1 MRNILKLSAV
11 LLIIA
16 AVSGAILGI
25 VYTVTKDPIAKQV
38 KLEEEKALKDI
49 FPKATSFRLT
59 TGKDSYT
66 YHEVYIK
73 SKLIGYA
80 IDASG
85 KGFASTIKIKIG
97 LNLDKK
103 TIKDIKIIKQ
113 GETPGLGTRIKGK
126 KFTDQFMNKT
136 LKQVLLKKDS
146 SKGTIDALTGATIS
160 SRTVSKAVQRS
171 ITEFLKIERKQK

>member
-16 AVSGAILGI
+16 AISGVTLGVI
-25 VYTVTKDPIAKQV
+25 YTITKEPIAKQV
-38 KLEEEKALKDI
+38 KLEEEKALKAI
-49 FPKATSFRLT
+49 FPKATSFNLT

-66 YHEVYIK
+66 YYEVYTK
-73 SKLIGYA
+73 NKLIGYT

-85 KGFASTIKIKIG
+85 QGFSSIIRIKIG
-97 LNLDKK
+97 LNPDKE

-113 GETPGLGTRIKGK
+113 GETPGLGTRVEGT

-136 LKQVLLKKDS
+136 LKQILLKKDS
-146 SKGTIDALTGATIS
+146 NKGTIDALTGATIS
-160 SRTVSKAVQRS
+160 SRTVSKAMQKS
-171 ITEFLKIERKQK
+171 ITEFLKIGRKQK